1 MFTGIVKGLSKVE
14 ALEVKKGLA
23 HYAIAFTPEL
33 SKGLELGASVSIDG
47 ICQTVVRVEGNLV
60 WFDAIEETL
69 KRTTLKNLRVGQ
81 KVNVERSAK
90 FGDEIGGHVLSGH
103 IFGTARIKKVDKWD
117 NNQAVT
123 FECPKEWT
131 KYLFSKG
138 YIALDGVSLTLVDVN
153 PAGLFS
159 VHLIPET
166 LRLTTFGFKKEG
178 DLVNLEFDSQT
189 QSIVDTVERVLESK
203 LNMQGC
209 NTYA

>member
-1 MFTGIVKGLSKVE
+1 MFTGIVKGLCKVE
-14 ALEVKKGLA
+14 ALEVKKGMA

-33 SKGLELGASVSIDG
+33 LKGLVLGASVSIDG
-47 ICQTVVRVEGNLV
+47 ICQTAVRIEGQQV

-81 KVNVERSAK
+81 KVNIERSAK

-103 IFGTARIKKVDKWD
+103 IYGTAQIKKIDKWD
-117 NNQAVT
+117 NNQSVT
-123 FECPKEWT
+123 FQCPKEWT

-138 YIALDGVSLTLVDVN
+138 YIALDGVSLTLVDVDTN
-153 PAGLFS
+153 GFFS

-178 DLVNLEFDSQT
+178 DLVNIEFDSQT

-203 LNMQGC
+203 FKPIGV
-209 NTYA
+209 